1 MLACSTLAQAAAENE
16 SDSDAAAPAPVA
28 TEAPAPSP
36 EIEPSQPTVQ
46 ANGDLVYLP
55 AAKYIEEGRK
65 ALGGFDTADRQAL
78 QKFYRSS
85 MGTALWVDRHGYNAE
100 AKNLIAAF
108 QDADNWGLNSADYKV
123 PALTRNDAG
132 EFDQDALT
140 AAEVRL
146 SLSAMKYAR
155 DARGGR
161 IIDPSG
167 QLSTYIDRKPQLL
180 DPCVVID
187 ALADAPDK
195 GAYLR
200 SLQPKNPQFERLRE
214 KLVELRKSAKERESL
229 KIPDGRVLR
238 PGKSDPQIALIRK
251 VLEVPAP
258 SAKKDGSPAD
268 ADYYDDA
275 LADAVR
281 AYKETNGIRPASTAI
296 TNTLR
301 RSLNQ
306 SHDVSEEKLI
316 ANMEEWRWM
325 PADLGKFYV
334 QVNIPEFKVRVVDNG
349 NVIFDERI
357 VVGRDQTQTPIFS
370 SPMRTIVLQPR
381 WNVPDS
387 IKIKELLPGLRAGGN
402 PLRRQ
407 GLVMERSGRRI
418 DPWNVDWY
426 RADIRNFNVYQPP
439 GPGNAL
445 GLVKFLFPNKHAV
458 YLHDTPSK
466 SLFKQSVRTF
476 SHGCMRVHN
485 PIKLAELLLNKDKGW
500 GKGKVDGL
508 IENGPEENEVALSEP
523 IPVHI
528 TYFTARAEKDGTI
541 GTFNDI
547 YGHEKRITLALQG
560 RWSEIEKNDEKHI
573 SPEDYPVASGW
584 DDDRN
589 WRRSRRDFD
598 DYDYAYDDRYDD
610 GYDQRRYKR
619 KGPSGPGGF
628 FGQLFGGF

>member
-1 MLACSTLAQAAAENE
+1 MLACSTLSPAAAENE

-28 TEAPAPSP
+28 TDAPAPAP
-36 EIEPSQPTVQ
+36 EIEPSHPAVQ

-55 AAKYIEEGRK
+55 AAKYIEENGR
-65 ALGGFDTADRQAL
+65 ALGAFDTADRQAL
-78 QKFYRSS
+78 KKFYASS

-108 QDADNWGLNSADYKV
+108 NDADNWGLNSADYKV

-146 SLSAMKYAR
+146 SLAAMKYAR

-167 QLSTYIDRKPQLL
+167 QLSTYIDRKPQML
-180 DPCVVID
+180 DPRVVID
-187 ALADAPDK
+187 ALATAPDK

-238 PGKSDPQIALIRK
+238 PGKSDPQIALVRK
-251 VLEVPAP
+251 ALEIPAP
-258 SAKKDGSPAD
+258 TAKKDGSPAD

-281 AYKETNGIRPASTAI
+281 AYKKANNIRPDSTAI

-357 VVGRDQTQTPIFS
+357 VVGREQTQTPIFS

-407 GLVMERSGRRI
+407 GLVMERNGRRI

-500 GKGKVDGL
+500 SAGKVDGL

-541 GTFNDI
+541 DTFNDV

-560 RWSEIEKNDEKHI
+560 RWNEIEKNDEKHI

-584 DDDRN
+584 DDDGD
-589 WRRSRRDFD
+589 WRGSRRFYD
-598 DYDYAYDDRYDD
+598 DDDDYAYDDRYER
-610 GYDQRRYKR
+610 RRYR
-619 KGPSGPGGF
+619 GSNGPGGF

>member
-28 TEAPAPSP
+28 SEAPAPSP

-55 AAKYIEEGRK
+55 AAKYIEENRK
-65 ALGGFDTADRQAL
+65 ALGAFDTADRQAL

-180 DPCVVID
+180 DPRVVID
-187 ALADAPDK
+187 ALAEAPDK

-268 ADYYDDA
+268 TDYYDDA

-357 VVGRDQTQTPIFS
+357 VVGREQTQTPIFS

-541 GTFNDI
+541 DTFNDI

-560 RWSEIEKNDEKHI
+560 RWNEIEKNDEKHI

-584 DDDRN
+584 DDDRD
-589 WRRSRRDFD
+589 WRRSRRSYD
-598 DYDYAYDDRYDD
+598 DYDYAYDDRYD
-610 GYDQRRYKR
+610 GYDRRRYRR

-628 FGQLFGGF
+628 FGQLFGAF